1 VVDRTG
7 GLYLDANVFIQ
18 ALEGGTDIRAPIVA
32 FFKNAAD
39 RKARLVTSE
48 LTLSEVLAKPEMNGD
63 QMLKRAYLD
72 LIAWSGVVTLAT
84 VTRSILVEIARYRAI
99 SQRLKITPA
108 QDRRNFLPD
117 AIHVVTAIEHACGY
131 FVTGDQRINLPVDII
146 RVTPDGH
153 GLQQL
158 TEAIS

>member
-1 VVDRTG
+1 MVDRSG

-18 ALEGGTDIRAPIVA
+18 ALEGANDIRAPIVA
-32 FFKNAAD
+32 FFRIAAD
-39 RKARLVTSE
+39 RKTRLVTSE
-48 LTLSEVLAKPEMNGD
+48 LTLSEVLAKPELNGD
-63 QMLKRAYLD
+63 QMLKGAYLD
-72 LIAWSGVVTLAT
+72 LIAWSGVVALAP
-84 VTRSILVEIARYRAI
+84 VTRSILVETARYRAI

-117 AIHVVTAIEHACGY
+117 AIHVVTAIEHACGC

-146 RVTPDGH
+146 RVTPDGD

>member
-1 VVDRTG
+1 MVDRSG

-18 ALEGGTDIRAPIVA
+18 ALEGVDEIRAPIIA
-32 FFKNAAD
+32 FFRKAVD
-39 RKARLVTSE
+39 SKARLVTSE

-72 LIAWSGVVTLAT
+72 LVAWSGVVTLAP
-84 VTRSILVEIARYRAI
+84 VTRSILVETARYRAI
-99 SQRLKITPA
+99 SQRRGATPA

-117 AIHVVTAIEHACGY
+117 AIHVVTAIDLACGY
-131 FVTGDQRINLPVDII
+131 FVSGDQRINLPVDII
-146 RVTPDGH
+146 RVTPDGD